1 MPSGELKKKNG
12 SLVLQMVI
20 MMLKIM
26 PSSYIEDTLWISITL
41 DITTIKETTINQMI
55 LQSYKIIKLE
65 RTQFLHLQVILIIN
79 ILFSYFRK
87 IQNFSV
93 QNKLVIFVFWKS
105 DT

>member
-1 MPSGELKKKNG
+1 
-12 SLVLQMVI
+12 
-20 MMLKIM
+20 M

-55 LQSYKIIKLE
+55 FQYYKIIKLE